1 MIEPDVVVV
10 GLGSAGAAVARAF
23 ADEGRRVVAIDKRA
37 VGDTGAR
44 WVNAV
49 PEWCFERA
57 RVRMPSGDEL
67 FVEHHDASSRAM
79 HMLAPVGGGRLTL
92 RGAPVL
98 HVDMRRLVDRLAKEA
113 IDAGVEVRRAHV
125 SGIELQGDRVVA
137 VRIDEAGRDVRLPA
151 RLVVDASGLGGAI
164 RSRVPQLARI
174 CPPAEPEN
182 RCVAAQFQYEVRD
195 RAGLEAFLAKHDA
208 APGHDLAFPSIAG
221 GFSTLTLFTTPAHD
235 RIGVL
240 TGSIP
245 AIGAADARTMMTR
258 FVESQPWI
266 GARLW
271 GGRGAIPLRRPYRV
285 LARAGVALVGD
296 AACQVHSAHGSGV
309 GIGLVAARML
319 ADAVRGEDD
328 PGSSDAL
335 HRYERSF
342 HLEHGGVLGAADA
355 FRRHVQGATAEELSA
370 LIAEGLLDES
380 LAMAA
385 LAQRPTRPSP
395 ALALRLA
402 PRATRAPAA
411 ALRFFPIAARTALID
426 RVAALVGS
434 RRVGELV
441 ERGLDALVGETP
453 RAVGPGA
460 WREHADEEARAH
472 AERPTS
478 ELPRRPRDPGEG
490 GT

>member
-1 MIEPDVVVV
+1 
-10 GLGSAGAAVARAF
+10 
-23 ADEGRRVVAIDKRA
+23 
-37 VGDTGAR
+37 
-44 WVNAV
+44 
-49 PEWCFERA
+49 
-57 RVRMPSGDEL
+57 VRTPSGDEL

-98 HVDMRRLVDRLAKEA
+98 HVDMRRLCDRLARDA
-113 IDAGVEVRRAHV
+113 VAAGVEVRRARV
-125 SGIELQGDRVVA
+125 SSVELSADRVVA
-137 VRIDEAGRDVRLPA
+137 VRVEEGGREERIAAQLF
-151 RLVVDASGLGGAI
+151 VDASGIGGAV

-174 CPPAEPEN
+174 CPPPEPEN
-182 RCVAAQFQYEVRD
+182 RCVAAEFQYEIRD
-195 RAGLEAFLAKHDA
+195 RAGFEAFLSRHGAEA
-208 APGHDLAFPSIAG
+208 GHDLAFPSIAG
-221 GFSTLTLFTTPAHD
+221 GFSTLTLFTTPERD
-235 RIGVL
+235 RVGVL
-240 TGSIP
+240 TGSVP
-245 AIGAADARTMMTR
+245 AIGAADAGTVMTR
-258 FVESQPWI
+258 FVESQSWI

-285 LARAGVALVGD
+285 LARASVALVGD

-319 ADAVRGEDD
+319 AEATKGADD
-328 PGSSDAL
+328 PGLDDAL

-355 FRRHVQGATAEELSA
+355 FRRHVQGASAEELSA

-411 ALRFFPIAARTALID
+411 ALRFFPIAARTAVID

-453 RAVGPGA
+453 RTIGPGR
-460 WREHADEEARAH
+460 WREHADEEARSNADRSTSERPPEPSGP
-472 AERPTS
+472 AER
-478 ELPRRPRDPGEG
+478 REG

>member
-1 MIEPDVVVV
+1 VTDADVVVV
-10 GLGSAGAAVARAF
+10 GLGSAGAAVAGAL
-23 ADEGRRVVAIDKRA
+23 AAQGRRVIAVDKRA
-37 VGDTGAR
+37 IGDTGAR

-57 RVRMPSGDEL
+57 RVRAPSGDEL
-67 FVEHHDASSRAM
+67 FVTHHDASARAM
-79 HMLAPVGGGRLTL
+79 HMLAPVGRGRLTL

-98 HVDMRRLVDRLAKEA
+98 HVDMRRLCDRLAREA
-113 IDAGVEVRRAHV
+113 MDAGVEVRRAHV
-125 SGIELQGDRVVA
+125 SSVELSGDRVVA
-137 VRIDEAGRDVRLPA
+137 VRIEEAGREERIAA
-151 RLVVDASGLGGAI
+151 RLVVDASGLGGAV
-164 RSRVPQLARI
+164 RARVPQLARI
-174 CPPAEPEN
+174 CPPTEPEN
-182 RCVAAQFQYEVRD
+182 RCVAAQFQYEIRD
-195 RAGLEAFLAKHDA
+195 RAGFEAFLARHEA
-208 APGHDLAFPSIAG
+208 EPGHDLAFPSIAG
-221 GFSTLTLFTTPAHD
+221 GFSTLTLFTTPDGD
-235 RIGVL
+235 RVGVL

-319 ADAVRGEDD
+319 ADATKGHDD
-328 PGSSDAL
+328 PGSDTAL
-335 HRYERSF
+335 HAYERSF

-355 FRRHVQGATAEELSA
+355 FRKHVQGASAEELSA

-411 ALRFFPIAARTALID
+411 ALRFFPIAARTAVID

-434 RRVGELV
+434 RRVGAWV
-441 ERGLDALVGETP
+441 ERGLEALVGETP
-453 RAVGPGA
+453 RELGA
-460 WREHADEEARAH
+460 GGWREHADEDARTN
-472 AERPTS
+472 AERATS
-478 ELPRRPRDPGEG
+478 ELPPRPPKRG
-490 GT
+490 GSTP